1 MKETILVTG
10 ASGTIGRELVRYLIT
25 NNTCVRIAARDEQK
39 IKEFQNSGCPVIN
52 FDYEKKNTYDKA
64 FEGISG
70 FYLSVPLWRPCI
82 DELILPAIESAKK
95 HGVTHIV
102 SLGAIGLQL
111 DNETPLSILEQYVK
125 HCGLQFTILRPNL
138 LMQTVL
144 SLSSYMVKQLREIRL
159 PAGDARISFVDA
171 RDVAEAAAIA
181 LVDPSHRNKAYN
193 LTGSEALSH
202 SEIANILSRISGS
215 TISYIP
221 VSHNEALKNLTN
233 EGWPSEK
240 ISMMVGLYEIAR
252 HGWCE
257 AVFPDLANL
266 LDHEPMR
273 FEQFAEDYLQSW
285 IVSNDK

>member
-10 ASGTIGRELVRYLIT
+10 ASGTIGRELVRYLIA

-39 IKEFQNSGCPVIN
+39 VTEFKNCGCPVIS
-52 FDYEKKNTYDKA
+52 FDYEKERTFDKA
-64 FEGISG
+64 FDGISG
-70 FYLSVPLWRPCI
+70 FYLSVPLWRSPI

-111 DNETPLSILEQYVK
+111 DKETPLSILEEYVK

-144 SLSSYMVKQLREIRL
+144 ALSSYMVKKYREIRL

-181 LVDPSHRNKAYN
+181 LVDPSHRNKVYN
-193 LTGSEALSH
+193 LTGSKALSH
-202 SEIANILSRISGS
+202 SEIANILSRICGN

-221 VSHNEALKNLTN
+221 VSHNEAQKNLTK
-233 EGWPSEK
+233 EGWSAEK
-240 ISMMVGLYEIAR
+240 TSMMVGLYEIAK

-266 LDHEPMR
+266 LEHEPVL
-273 FEQFAEDYLQSW
+273 FEQFAEDNLQSW
-285 IVSNDK
+285 IGSKYK